1 MSMPDFFSFWMTDAI
16 VLGDLLVTPRGARLE
31 PKSKQGDLVLR
42 SRRAWERSRVKNLK
56 TKGKN
61 LTNLY

>member
-1 MSMPDFFSFWMTDAI
+1 MYLKFTKQFQVQEFPYCLPI
-16 VLGDLLVTPRGARLE
+16 VLGDFLCPLSGARLE

-56 TKGKN
+56 TK
-61 LTNLY
+61 